1 MQKSEKTVVADENFA
16 LRTKQRR
23 TEEQGE
29 IQRALPL
36 ARVSNYSTKSFLS
49 KFPSKFFPE
58 LNNFH
63 LYK

>member
-36 ARVSNYSTKSFLS
+36 ARVQLFNE
-49 KFPSKFFPE
+49 KFFE
-58 LNNFH
+58 QISKQILSRIE
-63 LYK
+63 